1 MHFVFLLT
9 ITVGAAYFLLAAR
22 RFDFFSVFF
31 FSGVLYT
38 SPAIIGR
45 MWDMEYTSEAY
56 TIIVSFFIVLLLGTI
71 AHDAARPATPPPR
84 CLDDSGTRDHFAIMA
99 VGGILLGTGSLAVTF
114 LHDPQLMLTES
125 RKAVMLED
133 MNGYA
138 YYFYKIFAVQA
149 ILTAYLS
156 RRPFVLVAAAVLGS
170 FDIYLSFRFV
180 PVMAAIGITVAASR
194 RILKPLSRR
203 WALCLGGAAA
213 VFFLDFVRR
222 IVPRIRADGWDWARE
237 VENLRRYLI
246 SLPDVKTITETEGPA
261 ALFLAGLE
269 AKVHL
274 GYEHFVSSLRG
285 LVPFPVRFGGEVLT
299 YNHYVQELVPDAPH
313 FKGLAESNFGSWY
326 AVGGIFGVL
335 LFSCCY
341 TGLVMLLSSRMNRAR
356 LSYPLYLTW
365 LPILTFYNF
374 RNDFKHMFVYSELVV
389 ATWFVLTAFATAVL
403 AFRSGRSPFGFSA
416 RGT

>member
-1 MHFVFLLT
+1 MYFVFLLT
-9 ITVGAAYFLLAAR
+9 ITAGAAYFLLAAR
-22 RFDFFSVFF
+22 RFDFLSVFF

-38 SPAIIGR
+38 SPAITGR

-56 TIIVSFFIVLLLGTI
+56 AIIVSFFIVLLLGTI
-71 AHDAARPATPPPR
+71 AHDAARPAPARPR
-84 CLDDSGTRDHFAIMA
+84 RLDDSGAREHFALMA
-99 VGGILLGTGSLAVTF
+99 IGGILLGAGSLAVTI

-125 RKAVMLED
+125 RKAVMLEN

-156 RRPFVLVAAAVLGS
+156 RRPFILVVAAVLGL

-180 PVMAAIGITVAASR
+180 PVMSAIGIAVAASR
-194 RILKPLSRR
+194 QVLKPLSRR
-203 WALCLGGAAA
+203 WALCLGGVAA
-213 VFFLDFVRR
+213 VFFLDFVRK
-222 IVPRIRADGWDWARE
+222 IIPAIRGRGWDWARE
-237 VENLRRYLI
+237 VENLEQRFMALVDFTAIDEIR
-246 SLPDVKTITETEGPA
+246 GPA

-274 GYEHFVSSLRG
+274 GYEHFISSLRG
-285 LVPFPVRFGGEVLT
+285 LVPFFVRFGGEVIT
-299 YNHYVQELVPDAPH
+299 YNHYVQDLVPGVPAY
-313 FKGLAESNFGSWY
+313 KGLAESNFGSWY
-326 AVGGIFGVL
+326 AVGGIFGVV

-341 TGLVMLLSSRMNRAR
+341 TGLVMLLSSRMDRAR
-356 LSYPLYLTW
+356 LTYPLYLTW

-416 RGT
+416 KGT